1 MQSTLLVPDSMEDML
16 RVKKTIAVVSV
27 AIAAVGMLAACGGGG
42 GSSSAE
48 GTYSLYIGQPENPLV
63 PGNTTES
70 EGNQV
75 LKALFSP
82 LVTYNDETSEVEY
95 DGVAESVESDDQ
107 KNWTIKLKP
116 DWTFHDGTPVN
127 AKSYVDAWNYTA
139 LSTNA
144 FGASYFFEN
153 VVGYDDLQAADGAEP
168 SATAMS
174 GLEAVDDSTIRV
186 ELKEPFAIYPVTLG
200 YSAFSPLPEAFFTDP
215 DAFGRRPIGNGPFK
229 ADEDFV
235 EGQGI
240 TLTKYDDYKGPDAA
254 QSQGVQFKVYTELST
269 GYTDVQA
276 GGLDI
281 MLDLPSD
288 AWATARDQ
296 FGDRY
301 GERARPDITSLGFPT
316 YDSRFSDPRVRE
328 AFSMAIDRKAI
339 TEAIFTN
346 TRTPANSFGS
356 PVVDG
361 YRDDAC
367 GTKCELNVDQA
378 NALLDQAGFDR
389 SQPVDL
395 WFNAGAA
402 HDTWMTA
409 IGNQLRTN
417 LGVDYVLRGDLQF
430 AQYLP
435 LQDSK
440 GMTGPFRSGW
450 IMDYPSLYNFLSP
463 LYSIPA
469 TPPAGS
475 NYVFYNNPDFD
486 AALSAGNNAASTDEA
501 TTEYQ
506 RAEDIL
512 IRDMPATPLF
522 YGLNQAVWSERVDN
536 VKIDLFGDIEVA
548 DVTVS

>member
-1 MQSTLLVPDSMEDML
+1 MQSTLFVPDSMEDML

-254 QSQGVQFKVYTELST
+254 QAQGVQFKVYTELST

-316 YDSRFSDPRVRE
+316 YDPRFSDPRVRE

-346 TRTPANSFGS
+346 TRTPATSFGS

-367 GTKCELNVDQA
+367 GAKCELNVDQA

-486 AALSAGNNAASTDEA
+486 AALSAGNNAASTGEA

-512 IRDMPATPLF
+512 IRDLPATPLF

>member
-1 MQSTLLVPDSMEDML
+1 MRIKRALA
-16 RVKKTIAVVSV
+16 IVSV
-27 AIAAVGMLAACGGGG
+27 GFVAVGMLAACGGGG

-48 GTYSLYIGQPENPLV
+48 GVYSLYIGEPENPLV

-75 LKALFSP
+75 LKALFTP

-107 KNWTIKLKP
+107 VTWTIKLKP

-139 LSTNA
+139 NSTNA
-144 FGASYFFEN
+144 YQASYFFEN
-153 VVGYDDLQAADGAEP
+153 VAGYDDLQAADGAAP
-168 SATAMS
+168 AATAMS
-174 GLEAVDDSTIRV
+174 GLTAVDDTTIRV
-186 ELKEPFAIYPVTLG
+186 QLKEPFAIYPVTLG
-200 YSAFSPLPEAFFTDP
+200 YSAFSPLPESFYADP
-215 DAFGRRPIGNGPFK
+215 DAFGRKPIGNGPFK
-229 ADEDFV
+229 ADQDFV
-235 EGQGI
+235 QGQGI
-240 TLTKYDDYKGPDAA
+240 TLTKYDDYKGDDPA
-254 QSQGVQFKVYTELST
+254 QAQGVQFKVYTELNT

-276 GGLDI
+276 GGLDV

-301 GERARPDITSLGFPT
+301 AERARPDITALGFPT
-316 YDSRFSDPRVRE
+316 YDPRYSDPRVRE
-328 AFSMAIDRKAI
+328 AFSMAIDRQAI

-346 TRTPANSFGS
+346 TRTPATSFGS

-361 YRDDAC
+361 YREDAC
-367 GTKCELNVDQA
+367 GSKCELNVDRA
-378 NALLDQAGFDR
+378 NQLLDEAGFDR

-417 LGVDYVLRGDLQF
+417 LGVEYVLRGDLQF

-435 LQDSK
+435 LQDQK

-450 IMDYPSLYNFLSP
+450 IMDYPSLYNFLAP
-463 LYSIPA
+463 TYSTA
-469 TPPAGS
+469 ALPPAGS
-475 NYVFYNNPDFD
+475 NKPFYSNPEFD
-486 AALSAGNNAASTDEA
+486 AALSDGNNADSLEDA
-501 TTEYQ
+501 TTQYQ

-512 IRDMPATPLF
+512 FRDLPATPLF
-522 YGLNQAVWSERVDN
+522 YGLNQAVWSDRVDN

-548 DVTVS
+548 DVTVN

>member
-1 MQSTLLVPDSMEDML
+1 MQSTLFVPDSMEDML

-75 LKALFSP
+75 LKALFTP
-82 LVTYNDETSEVEY
+82 LVNYNDESSEVEY
-95 DGVAESVESDDQ
+95 TGVAESVESDDQ
-107 KNWTIKLKP
+107 QNWTIKLKP
-116 DWTFHDGTPVN
+116 DWTFHDGTPVD

-153 VVGYDDLQAADGAEP
+153 VQGYDDLQAAEGAEP
-168 SATAMS
+168 TATTMT
-174 GLEAVDDSTIRV
+174 GLEAVDDTTIRV
-186 ELKEPFAIYPVTLG
+186 ALKEPFAIYPVTLG

-240 TLTKYDDYKGPDAA
+240 TLTKYDDYKGENPA

-276 GGLDI
+276 GGLDV
-281 MLDLPSD
+281 MLDLPPD

-301 GERARPDITSLGFPT
+301 GERARPDITSLAFPT
-316 YDSRFSDPRVRE
+316 YDPRFSDPRVRE
-328 AFSMAIDRKAI
+328 AFSMAIDRQAI

-346 TRTPANSFGS
+346 TRTPATSFGS

-367 GTKCELNVDQA
+367 GTKCELNAAQA
-378 NALLDQAGFDR
+378 NTLLDQAGFDR
-389 SQPVDL
+389 SQPVEL

-409 IGNQLRTN
+409 VGNQLRTN

-435 LQDSK
+435 LQDAQ

-463 LYSIPA
+463 VYSSA
-469 TPPAGS
+469 ALPPAGS
-475 NYVFYNNPDFD
+475 NVSFYSNPEFD
-486 AALSAGNNAASTDEA
+486 AALSQGNNAESIDAA

-512 IRDMPATPLF
+512 FRDLPATPLF